1 MRISD
6 WSSDLCTSDL
16 ISGERTVSE
25 AEMPQLQNQLNA
37 LDARNQEIRE
47 DVQALIL
54 KQNPEASAKDTD
66 YVFISFILHQLPVG
80 LVGLLLAVILCAA
93 MSSISSELNAL
104 ATTYVV
110 DIYRRSIVRNKPDR
124 HYLSSSR
131 WFTVLWAVLA
141 LSFATFA
148 SLVDNLIESVNIVG
162 SIFSAFLLG
171 IFMVEF

>member
-6 WSSDLCTSDL
+6 WSSDVCSSDL
-16 ISGERTVSE
+16 TVFNQRQELLQSISGEGTVSE

-93 MSSISSELNAL
+93 MSSISSELDRL
-104 ATTYVV
+104 APPSFVH
-110 DIYRRSIVRNKPDR
+110 ISRRSTVRTQPAPTP
-124 HYLSSSR
+124 LSP
-131 WFTVLWAVLA
+131 
-141 LSFATFA
+141 
-148 SLVDNLIESVNIVG
+148 
-162 SIFSAFLLG
+162 
-171 IFMVEF
+171 

>member
-6 WSSDLCTSDL
+6 WSSDVCSSDL
-16 ISGERTVSE
+16 TVFNQRQELLQSISGEGTVSE

-104 ATTYVV
+104 ATTSVV
-110 DIYRRSIVRNKPDR
+110 DIYRRSIVRDR
-124 HYLSSSR
+124 KSKHYLSSSR
-131 WFTVLWAVLA
+131 WFTVLWGVLP
-141 LSFATFA
+141 LSR
-148 SLVDNLIESVNIVG
+148 SEGRRVG
-162 SIFSAFLLG
+162 KEC
-171 IFMVEF
+171 VRTC

>member
-1 MRISD
+1 MLQSISRE
-6 WSSDLCTSDL
+6 
-16 ISGERTVSE
+16 GTVSE

-37 LDARNQEIRE
+37 LDAQNQEIRE

-104 ATTYVV
+104 ATTSVV
-110 DIYRRSIVRNKPDR
+110 RSEKHTSELQSLMRIS
-124 HYLSSSR
+124 Y
-131 WFTVLWAVLA
+131 AVFCLKKKKTTKDH
-141 LSFATFA
+141 L
-148 SLVDNLIESVNIVG
+148 
-162 SIFSAFLLG
+162 
-171 IFMVEF
+171 